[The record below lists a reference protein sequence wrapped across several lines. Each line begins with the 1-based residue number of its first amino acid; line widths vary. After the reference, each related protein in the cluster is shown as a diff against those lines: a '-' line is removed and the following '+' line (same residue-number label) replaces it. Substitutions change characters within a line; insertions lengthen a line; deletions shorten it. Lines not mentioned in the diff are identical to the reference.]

1 MRYIDYRLL
10 LCLTLLSVCFSC
22 GSSRNFSKK
31 RTDVGRVLSE
41 SDQRKFDYFFLEADR
56 MKNLGKQDAAFDL
69 LQQAAAIDTSSAVVK
84 YNLANYYLHLKKPQL
99 AYDCLK
105 EAAEKSPDNYW
116 YNVMAAN
123 LAQNLGDAEQAISL
137 IRRMIEYNPNKPE
150 LNYMLAEVYAQK
162 GDFQQAIDA
171 YNQLEQSM
179 GVVEPII
186 LQKVKLYKALKQD
199 DKAFAEVQRLID
211 AHPKDITY
219 LILLGD
225 LYLDSNRD
233 EDAWK
238 VY

>member
-123 LAQNLGDAEQAISL
+123 LAQNLGDAEQAIYL
-137 IRRMIEYNPNKPE
+137 IRRMIEYNHN
-150 LNYMLAEVYAQK
+150 
-162 GDFQQAIDA
+162 
-171 YNQLEQSM
+171 
-179 GVVEPII
+179 
-186 LQKVKLYKALKQD
+186 
-199 DKAFAEVQRLID
+199 
-211 AHPKDITY
+211 
-219 LILLGD
+219 
-225 LYLDSNRD
+225 
-233 EDAWK
+233 
-238 VY
+238 